1 MFFIGVSA
9 HLFIYLL
16 IPAFLIVSFYCRD
29 IQGCPEVQAPLPVIA
44 VYEQDT
50 TSLTADTYVYLA
62 DSRKKIRTGIKSFT
76 FSDIPSR
83 LPESFPPARIYADY
97 ILNWSILRAP
107 PVHYS

>member
-29 IQGCPEVQAPLPVIA
+29 IQGCPEVQAPLPVIV
-44 VYEQDT
+44 VYEQT
-50 TSLTADTYVYLA
+50 TASFTTDTYVYQA
-62 DSRKKIRTGIKSFT
+62 DSRKKIHTGIKSFT

-83 LPESFPPARIYADY
+83 LPGSFPPARIYADY
-97 ILNWSILRAP
+97 ILSWRILRAP
-107 PVHYS
+107 PAHRS